1 MPSVLFIPD
10 RFMDY
15 RMWGEVPD
23 LIRDR
28 TSVVHLDQCMHI
40 PWPAPDEGFLDA
52 VRGLA
57 PPEGFDVVAAAG
69 QAARFG
75 FAVASAGLGAGLM
88 LFYPTPDRL
97 LDEVIADAPDPD
109 PAVYVDPFLPL
120 VNALEEEDAGRR
132 RDILL
137 QVVRDTLD
145 PGADPAELD
154 RVLTM
159 TSDHAEEIF
168 ASLAAAAEPADSQ
181 GNQSD
186 PPWLVQPWLDQLPG
200 LAVPVMAVVAPQVPA
215 LGDMIARRAANAEI
229 VIAKSRLTPVPDS
242 AASVAALRR
251 MLSRVR

>member
-57 PPEGFDVVAAAG
+57 PSEGFDVVVAAG

-75 FAVASAGLGAGLM
+75 FAIASAGLGAGLM
-88 LFYPTPDRL
+88 LFYPAPDRH
-97 LDEVIADAPDPD
+97 LDEVIAATPDPD
-109 PAVYVDPFLPL
+109 PAEYADPFLPL

-132 RDILL
+132 RDILM
-137 QVVRDTLD
+137 QVVRDTAD
-145 PGADPAELD
+145 PGADPVELD
-154 RVLTM
+154 RVLAM

-168 ASLAAAAEPADSQ
+168 ASLAAAAESADSQ
-181 GNQSD
+181 REQDD

-200 LAVPVMAVVAPQVPA
+200 LAVPVMAVVAPHVSA
-215 LGDMIARRAANAEI
+215 LGDVIARRAADAEI
-229 VIAKSRLTPVPDS
+229 VIAKPRLTPVADP
-242 AASVAALRR
+242 AASVAALLR
-251 MLSRVR
+251 MLSRVQ

>member
-10 RFMDY
+10 KFMDY

-40 PWPAPDEGFLDA
+40 PWPAPDEGFLKA

-57 PPEGFDVVAAAG
+57 PREGFDLVAAAG

-88 LFYPTPDRL
+88 LFYPTPDRY
-97 LDEVIADAPDPD
+97 LDEVTAAMPDPD
-109 PAVYVDPFLPL
+109 PAQYVDPFLPL
-120 VNALEEEDAGRR
+120 VHALEEEDAGRR
-132 RDILL
+132 RDILM
-137 QVVRDTLD
+137 QVVRDTAD
-145 PGADPAELD
+145 AGADPVELD
-154 RVLTM
+154 RVLAM

-181 GNQSD
+181 SAKD
-186 PPWLVQPWLDQLPG
+186 DLSWLRQPWLDQLPG
-200 LAVPVMAVVAPQVPA
+200 LAVPVMAVVSPQVSA
-215 LGDMIARRAANAEI
+215 LGDVIARRAADAEI
-229 VIAKSRLTPVPDS
+229 IIAKPRLTPVADP
-242 AASVAALRR
+242 AASVAALLR
-251 MLSRVR
+251 MLSRVH

>member
-28 TSVVHLDQCMHI
+28 ASVVHLDQCMHI

-57 PPEGFDVVAAAG
+57 PREGFDVVAAAG

-88 LFYPTPDRL
+88 LFYPAPDRHL
-97 LDEVIADAPDPD
+97 AEVTAAAPDPD
-109 PAVYVDPFLPL
+109 PAEYAGPFLPL
-120 VNALEEEDAGRR
+120 ANALEEEDACRR
-132 RDILL
+132 RDILM
-137 QVVRDTLD
+137 QVVRDTAD
-145 PGADPAELD
+145 PGADPVELD
-154 RVLTM
+154 RVLAM

-168 ASLAAAAEPADSQ
+168 ASLAEAAKPADPQ
-181 GNQSD
+181 GEQDD
-186 PPWLVQPWLDQLPG
+186 PPWLAQPWLDQLPG

-215 LGDMIARRAANAEI
+215 LGDVIARRAADAEI
-229 VIAKSRLTPVPDS
+229 VIAKPRLTPVADP
-242 AASVAALRR
+242 AASVAALLR